1 MTLTEKW
8 NAIVSDFQAN
18 KNLKEDAVQNL
29 WEEIFADADVFGYS
43 KRSREIDI
51 WRNIQIGSRE
61 RTVPD
66 IIIRDSVNDKDLF
79 VVELKQHNLP
89 FKAIDVFAKYG

>member
-29 WEEIFADADVFGYS
+29 WEEIFADADVF
-43 KRSREIDI
+43 RSE
-51 WRNIQIGSRE
+51 E
-61 RTVPD
+61 RRVG
-66 IIIRDSVNDKDLF
+66 
-79 VVELKQHNLP
+79 EEC
-89 FKAIDVFAKYG
+89 